1 MAVLQRSSAPR
12 VSKARSPLQVT
23 LSVWKALF
31 LREATVRLFAKRA
44 GTVWLFAEPLVS
56 VAVLMFIFSVMR
68 VRSLGGIDIAVWIM
82 VGMLGF
88 FMFRRT
94 AMIAMRAIQMNR
106 PLFNYRQVKPVDA
119 VLVRGVAE
127 GVILLLVALMLLLGA
142 GLIGI
147 NVLPSDPLLALSHIL
162 VLWFLAMGFG
172 FITSVVVEL
181 IPELG
186 EVLNLMMMP
195 LFFLS
200 GVIFPV
206 SAVPTPYREWMLF
219 NPIVHSVEGIRLG
232 FASHYQPVSELDLWY
247 PATIAFVMI
256 FLGLVLHRRFASRLI
271 AL

>member
-1 MAVLQRSSAPR
+1 MALSETTTPR
-12 VSKARSPLQVT
+12 VSEQRSPLQIT

-31 LREATVRLFAKRA
+31 LREATVRLFSKRA
-44 GTVWLFAEPLVS
+44 GTIWLFAEPLVS
-56 VAVLMFIFSVMR
+56 ITVLMFIFAVIR

-94 AMIAMRAIQMNR
+94 GMITMRAIQMNR

-119 VLVRGVAE
+119 VLVRGVVE
-127 GVILLLVALMLLLGA
+127 GVILLLVACILLVGA
-142 GLIGI
+142 GFVGI
-147 NVLPSDPLLALSHIL
+147 DVWPSDPLLALSHMC
-162 VLWFLAMGFG
+162 VLWCLAMGFG
-172 FITSVVVEL
+172 LITSVVTEL
-181 IPELG
+181 VPELG
-186 EVLNLMMMP
+186 EVLSLVMMP

-206 SAVPTPYREWMLF
+206 SAVPMPYREWMLF

-247 PATIAFVMI
+247 PAATAFVMI
-256 FLGLVLHRRFASRLI
+256 FLGLVLHRRFATRLI

>member
-1 MAVLQRSSAPR
+1 MT
-12 VSKARSPLQVT
+12 VSETPTPGGSKQRSPLQIT

-44 GTVWLFAEPLVS
+44 GTVWLFAEPLVNI
-56 VAVLMFIFSVMR
+56 AILMFIFTVIK
-68 VRSLGGIDIAVWIM
+68 VRSIGGIDVAVWIM

-94 AMIAMRAIQMNR
+94 GMITMRAIQMNR

-119 VLVRGVAE
+119 VLVRGVVE
-127 GVILLLVALMLLLGA
+127 GVILLLVAFILLLGA

-147 NVLPSDPLLALSHIL
+147 EVSPTGPLLALTHIF
-162 VLWFLAMGFG
+162 VLWCLAMGFG
-172 FITSVVVEL
+172 LITSVVTEL

-186 EVLNLMMMP
+186 EVLSLVMMP

-206 SAVPTPYREWMLF
+206 SAVPVPYREWMLY
-219 NPIVHSVEGIRLG
+219 NPIVHSVEGLRLG
-232 FASHYQPVSELDLWY
+232 FASHYQPLSELDLWY
-247 PATIAFVMI
+247 PAATALVMI